1 MGQTGPVGVCDGI
14 RILAARGFGDASP
27 CAQTQMVRDRF
38 VSGHRD
44 CALRRHLDSVPPDT
58 PIRDIVD
65 WCRVWESHLDT
76 HVGYQRLPTVTDNNR
91 ESSTISGGFLKVAEE
106 VGKTTTDSGLP
117 DQ

>member
-1 MGQTGPVGVCDGI
+1 MFATELESWQPGASGMRVPVPRLRWCVTG
-14 RILAARGFGDASP
+14 LSA
-27 CAQTQMVRDRF
+27 
-38 VSGHRD
+38 GHLD